1 MVPVKEYTMSEELM
15 LPGKEFLLLEAPVG
29 DKREIT
35 IHIAMA
41 TAIREIRGY
50 ISKGV
55 DPDMVSLVTVTV
67 DPQELKAVGIPW
79 STIAVELIKSG

>member
-1 MVPVKEYTMSEELM
+1 MTDELM
-15 LPGKEFLLLEAPVG
+15 LPGKEFLLLEAPVK

-35 IHIAMA
+35 IHIAME

-50 ISKGV
+50 ISKDV
-55 DPDMVSLVTVTV
+55 EPDKISLVTVTV
-67 DPQELKAVGIPW
+67 EPQELKAVGIPW